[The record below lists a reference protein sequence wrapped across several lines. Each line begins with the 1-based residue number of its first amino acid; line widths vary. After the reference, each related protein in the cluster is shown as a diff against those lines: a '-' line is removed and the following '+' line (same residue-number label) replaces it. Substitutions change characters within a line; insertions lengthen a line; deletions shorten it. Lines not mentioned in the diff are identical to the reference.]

1 MGIEVLIPIFGV
13 MVVLVPI
20 TGLTVI
26 MMLRLGG
33 KPFIETLARELRA
46 SGFANPS
53 QNQVK
58 MEDLMEQIE
67 VLTSEVRR
75 LKDAQVFDHKLLEAQ
90 PAVSKDSEG

>member
-26 MMLRLGG
+26 MTLRLGG

-46 SGFANPS
+46 SGFANS
-53 QNQVK
+53 TENQLK
-58 MEDLMEQIE
+58 MEDLVEQIE
-67 VLTSEVRR
+67 VLTSEVHR
-75 LKDAQVFDHKLLEAQ
+75 LRDAQAFDQKLLEAQ
-90 PAVSKDSEG
+90 PPVSEREG

>member
-46 SGFANPS
+46 SGFTNSSENRA
-53 QNQVK
+53 K
-58 MEDLMEQIE
+58 MEDLMEQVE
-67 VLTSEVRR
+67 VLTSEVHR
-75 LKDAQVFDHKLLEAQ
+75 LKNAQLFDQKLLEAQ
-90 PAVSKDSEG
+90 PTASEDG